1 MSLVLLIKGRKSI
14 LKTKKIVF
22 IEFTIIKPITISK
35 LCRVYGVFLNWVCKV
50 SYFVDLVIVL
60 YQYQYM
66 YNTSIFILYTVAKFK
81 SFKKPI

>member
-60 YQYQYM
+60 YIPIPVHVQYQYIV
-66 YNTSIFILYTVAKFK
+66 YCC
-81 SFKKPI
+81 